1 VPFAGPGSSPI
12 HRRIK
17 NRPNVTQL
25 RIRTV
30 EIRRTQNRGSHSAST
45 VRGQDEISLFF
56 AHAPFECM
64 RIARVS
70 LVDELRLRSAIRIKS
85 AQVNESLHAHRS
97 GGAERDLREF
107 SAKA

>member
-1 VPFAGPGSSPI
+1 
-12 HRRIK
+12 
-17 NRPNVTQL
+17 
-25 RIRTV
+25 
-30 EIRRTQNRGSHSAST
+30 
-45 VRGQDEISLFF
+45 
-56 AHAPFECM
+56 M

-70 LVDELRLRSAIRIKS
+70 LVDELRVRSAIRIKS